1 MESKSIED
9 MTKLE
14 NSHFKGLIEKASDS
28 KKIELLAQWA
38 LCEFDLFYSRFQV
51 ITESAKTAFE
61 SRDYQASLTISEKR
75 LSLYSDSM
83 YKLGENLS
91 EAFSPISW
99 DQGLWE
105 VIEEKYRQL
114 VKNRYEGDLAIAYI
128 HSVRRALL
136 LGEWSPV
143 EYSFDVPSKANKNY
157 SYFLFE
163 TFRAETITTE
173 LLLDILSVPGF
184 NVQYRELN
192 VDAMLAAQRVKDD
205 LDYRFSTYKIQ
216 KIEVIKGEFYRN
228 RGAYIVGRIVLDKLS
243 NVPLVIALL
252 NEEKGIYVDAILT
265 SESATF
271 NIFSTTRANF
281 HVNNEYYHELSE
293 FLHSI
298 IPKRTL
304 GLSYSTIGF
313 NHFGKVAVMEELKEE
328 LLSNDGKFDFAI
340 GFKGTVAIGFQ
351 SRQSGY
357 NLKVIRNSPTEQY
370 KWGMFEGVPSVLE
383 KYSRVHVIN
392 RTGSMLDNIIFYR
405 VKLERIW
412 FSDALLEELLKEAS
426 ECVTLKD
433 NFLFFRHLI
442 VQRRLTPLP
451 VYLETSSQAESEAAV
466 INLGHCIKNNM
477 AANIFNKDLDAR
489 NYGVGV
495 FGGVYLFD
503 YDALEK
509 FTEVKIRT
517 NQNQFEGE
525 EEIPDWFFE
534 DGVVFLPEEI
544 ESGLRIPSRS
554 LRRLFREVHG
564 DLLKVD
570 YYERIQEELRLG
582 KVPSVRVYPERYQ
595 IKKEVK
601 AKHYSSN

>member
-1 MESKSIED
+1 MESKSIRD

-28 KKIELLAQWA
+28 KKIELLAQWT

-61 SRDYQASLTISEKR
+61 TRDYQASLIISKKR

-91 EAFSPISW
+91 DAFSPISR

-114 VKNRYEGDLAIAYI
+114 VRNRYEGDLALAYI

-143 EYSFDVPSKANKNY
+143 DYSFDVPSKANKNY
-157 SYFLFE
+157 SDFLFE
-163 TFRAETITTE
+163 TFHTEVITTDI
-173 LLLDILSVPGF
+173 LLDILRLPGF
-184 NVQYRELN
+184 SVQYRELK
-192 VDAMLAAQRVKDD
+192 VDAMLAAQRVKGD
-205 LDYRFSTYKIQ
+205 LDDRFSTYKIQ

-228 RGAYIVGRIVLDKLS
+228 RGAYIVGRIVLDNLS

-265 SESATF
+265 SESAAF

-412 FSDALLEELLKEAS
+412 FTNALLEELLNEAS
-426 ECVTLKD
+426 ECVTLQG

-525 EEIPDWFFE
+525 EEIPEWFFE

-564 DLLKVD
+564 DLLQVG
-570 YYERIQEELRLG
+570 YYERIQDELRVG
-582 KVPSVRVYPERYQ
+582 KVPSVRVYPEQYQ
-595 IKKEVK
+595 IKKKV
-601 AKHYSSN
+601 

>member
-1 MESKSIED
+1 MESKSIRD

-61 SRDYQASLTISEKR
+61 TRDYQASLIISKKR

-91 EAFSPISW
+91 DAFSPISR

-114 VKNRYEGDLAIAYI
+114 VRNRYEGDLALAYI

-143 EYSFDVPSKANKNY
+143 DYSFDVPSKANKNY
-157 SYFLFE
+157 SDFLFE
-163 TFRAETITTE
+163 TFHTEAITTD
-173 LLLDILSVPGF
+173 LLLDILRVPGF
-184 NVQYRELN
+184 NVQYRELK
-192 VDAMLAAQRVKDD
+192 VDAMLAAQRVKVD
-205 LDYRFSTYKIQ
+205 LDDRFSTYKIQ

-228 RGAYIVGRIVLDKLS
+228 RGAYIVGRIVLDNHSK
-243 NVPLVIALL
+243 VPLVIALL
-252 NEEKGIYVDAILT
+252 NDEKGIYVDAILT

-281 HVNNEYYHELSE
+281 HVNNDYYHELSE

-298 IPKRTL
+298 IPKRSL
-304 GLSYSTIGF
+304 GLAYSTIGF

-412 FSDALLEELLKEAS
+412 FTNALLEELLNEAS
-426 ECVTLKD
+426 ECVTLQG

-525 EEIPDWFFE
+525 EEIPEWFFE

-564 DLLKVD
+564 DLLQVG
-570 YYERIQEELRLG
+570 YYERIQEELRVG
-582 KVPSVRVYPERYQ
+582 KVPSVRVYPEQYQ
-595 IKKEVK
+595 IKKKV
-601 AKHYSSN
+601 

>member
-1 MESKSIED
+1 MESKSIRD

-28 KKIELLAQWA
+28 KKIELLAQWT

-61 SRDYQASLTISEKR
+61 TRDYQASLIISKKR

-91 EAFSPISW
+91 DAFSPISR

-114 VKNRYEGDLAIAYI
+114 VRNRYEGDLALAYI

-143 EYSFDVPSKANKNY
+143 DYSFDVPSKANKNY
-157 SYFLFE
+157 SDFLFE
-163 TFRAETITTE
+163 TFHTEAITTD
-173 LLLDILSVPGF
+173 LLLDILRVPGF
-184 NVQYRELN
+184 NVQYRELK
-192 VDAMLAAQRVKDD
+192 VDAMLAAQRVKAD
-205 LDYRFSTYKIQ
+205 LDDRFSTYKIQ

-228 RGAYIVGRIVLDKLS
+228 RGAYIVGRIVLDNHSK
-243 NVPLVIALL
+243 VPLVIALL
-252 NEEKGIYVDAILT
+252 NDEKGIYVDAILT

-281 HVNNEYYHELSE
+281 HVNNDYYHELSE

-298 IPKRTL
+298 IPKRSL
-304 GLSYSTIGF
+304 GLAYSTIGF

-412 FSDALLEELLKEAS
+412 FTNALLEELLNEAS
-426 ECVTLKD
+426 ECVTLQG

-525 EEIPDWFFE
+525 EEIPEWFFE

-564 DLLKVD
+564 DLLQVG
-570 YYERIQEELRLG
+570 YYERIQEELRVG
-582 KVPSVRVYPERYQ
+582 KVPSVRVYPEQYQ
-595 IKKEVK
+595 IKKKV
-601 AKHYSSN
+601 

>member
-1 MESKSIED
+1 MESKSIRD
-9 MTKLE
+9 MTKLD
-14 NSHFKGLIEKASDS
+14 NNHFKGLIEKASDS

-61 SRDYQASLTISEKR
+61 TRDYQASLIISKKR

-91 EAFSPISW
+91 DAFSPISR

-114 VKNRYEGDLAIAYI
+114 VRNRYEGDLALAYI

-143 EYSFDVPSKANKNY
+143 DYSFDVPSKANKNY
-157 SYFLFE
+157 SDLLFE
-163 TFRAETITTE
+163 TFHTEAITTD
-173 LLLDILSVPGF
+173 LLLDILRVPGF
-184 NVQYRELN
+184 NVQYRELK
-192 VDAMLAAQRVKDD
+192 VDAMLAAQRVKGD
-205 LDYRFSTYKIQ
+205 LDDRFSTYKIQ

-228 RGAYIVGRIVLDKLS
+228 RGAYIVGRIVLDNLS

-265 SESATF
+265 SESAAF

-412 FSDALLEELLKEAS
+412 FTNALLEELLNEAS
-426 ECVTLKD
+426 ECVTLQG

-525 EEIPDWFFE
+525 EEIPEWFFE

-570 YYERIQEELRLG
+570 YYEKIQDELRVG
-582 KVPSVRVYPERYQ
+582 NVPSVRVYPEQYQ
-595 IKKEVK
+595 IIKKV
-601 AKHYSSN
+601 

>member
-1 MESKSIED
+1 
-9 MTKLE
+9 MTKIE

-61 SRDYQASLTISEKR
+61 TRDYQASLIISKKR

-91 EAFSPISW
+91 DAFSPISR

-114 VKNRYEGDLAIAYI
+114 VRNRYEGDLALAYI

-143 EYSFDVPSKANKNY
+143 DYSFDVPSKANKNY
-157 SYFLFE
+157 SDFLFE
-163 TFRAETITTE
+163 TFHTEAITTD
-173 LLLDILSVPGF
+173 LLLDILRVPGF
-184 NVQYRELN
+184 NVPYRELK
-192 VDAMLAAQRVKDD
+192 VDAMLAAQRVKGD
-205 LDYRFSTYKIQ
+205 LDNKLSTYKIQ

-228 RGAYIVGRIVLDKLS
+228 RGAYIVGRIVLDNLS

-265 SESATF
+265 SESAAF

-281 HVNNEYYHELSE
+281 HVNNEYYHELSD

-298 IPKRTL
+298 IPKRSL
-304 GLSYSTIGF
+304 GLAYSTIGF

-412 FSDALLEELLKEAS
+412 FTNALLEELLNEAS
-426 ECVTLKD
+426 ECVTLQG

-525 EEIPDWFFE
+525 EEIPEWFFE

-564 DLLKVD
+564 DLLQVD
-570 YYERIQEELRLG
+570 YYEKIQDELRVG

-595 IKKEVK
+595 IKKKV
-601 AKHYSSN
+601 

>member
-1 MESKSIED
+1 LESKSIRD

-28 KKIELLAQWA
+28 KKIELLAQWT

-61 SRDYQASLTISEKR
+61 TRDYQASLIISKKR

-91 EAFSPISW
+91 DAFSPISR

-114 VKNRYEGDLAIAYI
+114 VRNRYEGDLALAYI

-143 EYSFDVPSKANKNY
+143 DYSFDVPSKANKNY
-157 SYFLFE
+157 SDFLFE
-163 TFRAETITTE
+163 TFHTEAITTD
-173 LLLDILSVPGF
+173 LLLDILRVPGF
-184 NVQYRELN
+184 NVQYRELK
-192 VDAMLAAQRVKDD
+192 VDAMLAAQRVKGD
-205 LDYRFSTYKIQ
+205 LDDRFSTYKIQ

-228 RGAYIVGRIVLDKLS
+228 RGAYIVGRIVLDNLS

-265 SESATF
+265 SESAAF

-412 FSDALLEELLKEAS
+412 FTNALLEELLNEAS
-426 ECVTLKD
+426 ECVTLQG

-525 EEIPDWFFE
+525 EEIPEWFFE

-564 DLLKVD
+564 DLLQVG
-570 YYERIQEELRLG
+570 YYERIQEELRVG
-582 KVPSVRVYPERYQ
+582 KVPSVRVYPEQYQ
-595 IKKEVK
+595 IKKKV
-601 AKHYSSN
+601 

>member
-1 MESKSIED
+1 

-61 SRDYQASLTISEKR
+61 TRDYQASLIISKKR

-91 EAFSPISW
+91 DAFSPISR

-114 VKNRYEGDLAIAYI
+114 VRNRYEGDLALAYI

-143 EYSFDVPSKANKNY
+143 DYSFDVPSKANKNY
-157 SYFLFE
+157 SDFLFE
-163 TFRAETITTE
+163 TFHTEAITTD
-173 LLLDILSVPGF
+173 LLLDILRVPGF
-184 NVQYRELN
+184 NVQYRELK
-192 VDAMLAAQRVKDD
+192 VDAMLAAQRVKGD
-205 LDYRFSTYKIQ
+205 LDDRFSTYKIQ

-228 RGAYIVGRIVLDKLS
+228 RGAYIVGRIVLDNLS

-265 SESATF
+265 SESAAF

-412 FSDALLEELLKEAS
+412 FTSALLEELLNEAS
-426 ECVTLKD
+426 ECVTLQG

-525 EEIPDWFFE
+525 EEIPEWFFE

-564 DLLKVD
+564 DLLQVD
-570 YYERIQEELRLG
+570 YYEKIQNELRVG

-595 IKKEVK
+595 IKKKV
-601 AKHYSSN
+601 

>member
-1 MESKSIED
+1 MESKSIRD

-61 SRDYQASLTISEKR
+61 TRDYQASLIISKKR

-91 EAFSPISW
+91 DAFSPISR

-114 VKNRYEGDLAIAYI
+114 VRNRYEGDLALAYI

-143 EYSFDVPSKANKNY
+143 DYSFDVPSKANKNY
-157 SYFLFE
+157 SDFLFE
-163 TFRAETITTE
+163 TFHTEAITTD
-173 LLLDILSVPGF
+173 LLLDILRVPGF
-184 NVQYRELN
+184 NVQYRELK
-192 VDAMLAAQRVKDD
+192 VDAMLAAQRVKAD
-205 LDYRFSTYKIQ
+205 LDDRFSTYKIH

-228 RGAYIVGRIVLDKLS
+228 RGAYIVGRIVLDNHSK
-243 NVPLVIALL
+243 VPLVIALL
-252 NEEKGIYVDAILT
+252 NDEKGIYVDAILT

-281 HVNNEYYHELSE
+281 HVNNDYYHELSE

-298 IPKRTL
+298 IPKRSL
-304 GLSYSTIGF
+304 GLAYSTIGF

-412 FSDALLEELLKEAS
+412 FTNALLEELLNEAS
-426 ECVTLKD
+426 ECVTPQG

-451 VYLETSSQAESEAAV
+451 VYLETSSQAEREAAI

-525 EEIPDWFFE
+525 EEIPEWFFE

-564 DLLKVD
+564 DLLQVD
-570 YYERIQEELRLG
+570 YYEKIQDELRVG

-595 IKKEVK
+595 IKKKV
-601 AKHYSSN
+601 

>member
-1 MESKSIED
+1 
-9 MTKLE
+9 MTQSE
-14 NSHFKGLIEKASDS
+14 NTHFKGLIEKASDS
-28 KKIELLAQWA
+28 KKIDLLAQWA
-38 LCEFDLFYSRFQV
+38 LCEFDLFYSSFQT

-61 SRDYQASLTISEKR
+61 TRDYQASLTISRKR

-83 YKLGENLS
+83 FKLGEKLAD
-91 EAFSPISW
+91 AFSPISR
-99 DQGLWE
+99 DQALWE

-114 VKNRYEGDLAIAYI
+114 VRNRYEGDLALAYI
-128 HSVRRALL
+128 HSVRRSLF

-143 EYSFDVPSKANKNY
+143 AYSFDTPSKANTNF
-157 SYFLFE
+157 SNFLFE
-163 TFRAETITTE
+163 TFQTELITTD
-173 LLLDILSVPGF
+173 LLIDILRVPGF
-184 NVQYRELN
+184 KVQYRELK
-192 VDAMLAAQRVKDD
+192 VDAMLAAQRVKAD
-205 LDYRFSTYKIQ
+205 LDDRFSTYKIQ

-228 RGAYIVGRIVLDKLS
+228 RGAYIVGRIVLDNQSK
-243 NVPLVIALL
+243 VPLVIALL
-252 NEEKGIYVDAILT
+252 NDKKGIYVDAILT

-298 IPKRTL
+298 IPKRSL
-304 GLSYSTIGF
+304 GLAYSTIGF

-328 LLSNDGKFDFAI
+328 LLSTDGKLDFAI

-351 SRQSGY
+351 STQSGY
-357 NLKVIRNSPTEQY
+357 NLKVIRNTPTEQY
-370 KWGMFEGVPSVLE
+370 KWGVFEGVPSVLE
-383 KYSRVHVIN
+383 KYGRVHVIN

-405 VKLERIW
+405 VKLERAW
-412 FSDALLEELLKEAS
+412 FTNALLQELLNDAS
-426 ECVTLKD
+426 ECVTLQGES
-433 NFLFFRHLI
+433 LFFRHLI
-442 VQRRLTPLP
+442 VQSKLIPLP
-451 VYLETSSQAESEAAV
+451 VYLENSSQAESEAAI

-503 YDALEK
+503 YDALEQ

-525 EEIPDWFFE
+525 EDIPEWFFE
-534 DGVVFLPEEI
+534 DGVIFLPEEI
-544 ESGLRIPSRS
+544 ESGLRIPNRS
-554 LRRLFREVHG
+554 LRQLFREVHG
-564 DLLKVD
+564 DLLQVD
-570 YYERIQEELRLG
+570 YYERIQDELGGG

-595 IKKEVK
+595 I
-601 AKHYSSN
+601 N

>member
-1 MESKSIED
+1 MESKSIRD

-61 SRDYQASLTISEKR
+61 TRDYQASLIISKKR

-91 EAFSPISW
+91 DAFSPISR

-114 VKNRYEGDLAIAYI
+114 VRNRYEGDLALAYI

-143 EYSFDVPSKANKNY
+143 DYSFDVPSKANKNY
-157 SYFLFE
+157 SDFLFE
-163 TFRAETITTE
+163 TFHTEAITTD
-173 LLLDILSVPGF
+173 LLLDILRVPGF
-184 NVQYRELN
+184 NVQYRELK
-192 VDAMLAAQRVKDD
+192 VDAMLAAQRVKGD
-205 LDYRFSTYKIQ
+205 LDDRFSTYKIQ

-228 RGAYIVGRIVLDKLS
+228 RGAYIVGRIVLDNLS

-265 SESATF
+265 SESAAF

-298 IPKRTL
+298 IPKRSL
-304 GLSYSTIGF
+304 GLAYSTIGF

-412 FSDALLEELLKEAS
+412 FTNALLEELLNEAS
-426 ECVTLKD
+426 ECVTLQG

-525 EEIPDWFFE
+525 EEIPEWFFE

-564 DLLKVD
+564 DLLQVD
-570 YYERIQEELRLG
+570 YYEKIQDELRVG

-595 IKKEVK
+595 IKKKV
-601 AKHYSSN
+601 

>member
-1 MESKSIED
+1 MESKSIRD

-61 SRDYQASLTISEKR
+61 TRDYQASLIISKKR

-91 EAFSPISW
+91 DAFSPISR

-114 VKNRYEGDLAIAYI
+114 VRNRYEGDLALAYI

-143 EYSFDVPSKANKNY
+143 DYSFDVPSKANKNY
-157 SYFLFE
+157 SDFLFE
-163 TFRAETITTE
+163 TFHTEAITTD
-173 LLLDILSVPGF
+173 LLLDILRVPGF
-184 NVQYRELN
+184 NVQYRELK
-192 VDAMLAAQRVKDD
+192 VDAMLAAQRVKGD
-205 LDYRFSTYKIQ
+205 LDDRFSTYKIQ

-228 RGAYIVGRIVLDKLS
+228 RGAYIVGRIVLDNLS

-265 SESATF
+265 SESAAF

-298 IPKRTL
+298 IPKRSL
-304 GLSYSTIGF
+304 GLAYSTIGF

-412 FSDALLEELLKEAS
+412 FTNALLEELLNEAS
-426 ECVTLKD
+426 ECVTLQG

-525 EEIPDWFFE
+525 EEIPEWFFE

-564 DLLKVD
+564 DLLQVG
-570 YYERIQEELRLG
+570 YYERIQDELRVG

-595 IKKEVK
+595 IKKKV
-601 AKHYSSN
+601 

>member
-1 MESKSIED
+1 MESKSIRD

-61 SRDYQASLTISEKR
+61 TRDYQASLIISKKR

-91 EAFSPISW
+91 DAFSPISR

-114 VKNRYEGDLAIAYI
+114 VRNRYEGDLALAYI

-143 EYSFDVPSKANKNY
+143 DYSFDVPSKANKNY
-157 SYFLFE
+157 SDFLFE
-163 TFRAETITTE
+163 TFHTEAITTD
-173 LLLDILSVPGF
+173 LLLDILRVPGF
-184 NVQYRELN
+184 NVQYRELK
-192 VDAMLAAQRVKDD
+192 VDAMLAAQRVKGD
-205 LDYRFSTYKIQ
+205 LDDRFSTYKIQ

-228 RGAYIVGRIVLDKLS
+228 RGAYIVGRIVLDNLS

-265 SESATF
+265 SESAAF

-412 FSDALLEELLKEAS
+412 FTNALLEELLNEAS
-426 ECVTLKD
+426 ECVTLQG

-525 EEIPDWFFE
+525 EEIPEWFFE

-564 DLLKVD
+564 DLLQVD
-570 YYERIQEELRLG
+570 YYERIQDELRVG

-595 IKKEVK
+595 IKKKV
-601 AKHYSSN
+601 

>member
-1 MESKSIED
+1 MESKSIRD

-61 SRDYQASLTISEKR
+61 TRDYQASLIISKKR

-91 EAFSPISW
+91 DAFSPISR

-114 VKNRYEGDLAIAYI
+114 VRNRYEGDLALAYI

-143 EYSFDVPSKANKNY
+143 DYSFDVPSKANKNY
-157 SYFLFE
+157 SDFLFE
-163 TFRAETITTE
+163 TFHTEAITTD
-173 LLLDILSVPGF
+173 LLLDILRVPGF
-184 NVQYRELN
+184 NVQYRELK
-192 VDAMLAAQRVKDD
+192 VDAMLAAQRVKAD
-205 LDYRFSTYKIQ
+205 LDDRFSTYKIQ

-228 RGAYIVGRIVLDKLS
+228 RGAYIVGRIVLDNHSK
-243 NVPLVIALL
+243 VPLVIALL
-252 NEEKGIYVDAILT
+252 NDEKGIYVDAILT

-298 IPKRTL
+298 IPKRSL
-304 GLSYSTIGF
+304 GLAYSTIGF

-412 FSDALLEELLKEAS
+412 FTNALLEELLNEAS
-426 ECVTLKD
+426 ECVTLQG

-525 EEIPDWFFE
+525 EEIPEWFFE

-564 DLLKVD
+564 DLLQVG
-570 YYERIQEELRLG
+570 YYERIQEELRVG
-582 KVPSVRVYPERYQ
+582 KVPSVRVYPEQYQ
-595 IKKEVK
+595 IKKKV
-601 AKHYSSN
+601 

>member
-1 MESKSIED
+1 

>member
-1 MESKSIED
+1 

-14 NSHFKGLIEKASDS
+14 NSHFKGLIEKASDT

-61 SRDYQASLTISEKR
+61 TRDYQASLIISKKR

-83 YKLGENLS
+83 YKFGENLS
-91 EAFSPISW
+91 DAFSPISR

-114 VKNRYEGDLAIAYI
+114 VRNRYEGDLALAYI

-143 EYSFDVPSKANKNY
+143 DYSFDVPGKANKNY
-157 SYFLFE
+157 SDFLFE
-163 TFRAETITTE
+163 TFHTEAITTD
-173 LLLDILSVPGF
+173 LLLDILRVPGF
-184 NVQYRELN
+184 NVQYRELK
-192 VDAMLAAQRVKDD
+192 VDAMLAAQRVKGD
-205 LDYRFSTYKIQ
+205 LDERFSTYKIQ

-228 RGAYIVGRIVLDKLS
+228 RGAYIVGRIVLDNLS

-265 SESATF
+265 SESAAF

-370 KWGMFEGVPSVLE
+370 KWGMFEGILSVLE

-412 FSDALLEELLKEAS
+412 FTNALLEELLNKAS
-426 ECVTLKD
+426 ECVTLQG

-525 EEIPDWFFE
+525 EEIPEWFFE

-564 DLLKVD
+564 DLLQVG
-570 YYERIQEELRLG
+570 YYEKIQEELRVG
-582 KVPSVRVYPERYQ
+582 KVPSVRVYPEQYQ
-595 IKKEVK
+595 IKKKV
-601 AKHYSSN
+601 

>member
-1 MESKSIED
+1 MESKSIRD

-28 KKIELLAQWA
+28 KKIELLAQWT

-61 SRDYQASLTISEKR
+61 TRDYQASLIISKKR

-83 YKLGENLS
+83 YKFGENLS
-91 EAFSPISW
+91 DAFSPISR

-114 VKNRYEGDLAIAYI
+114 VRNRYEGDLALAYI

-143 EYSFDVPSKANKNY
+143 DYSFDVPSKANKNY
-157 SYFLFE
+157 SDFLFE
-163 TFRAETITTE
+163 TFHTEAITTD
-173 LLLDILSVPGF
+173 LLLDILRVPGF
-184 NVQYRELN
+184 NVQYRELK
-192 VDAMLAAQRVKDD
+192 VDAMLAAQRVKGD
-205 LDYRFSTYKIQ
+205 LDDRFSTYKIQ

-228 RGAYIVGRIVLDKLS
+228 RGAYIVGRIVLDNLS

-265 SESATF
+265 SESAAF

-412 FSDALLEELLKEAS
+412 FTNALQEELLNEAS
-426 ECVTLKD
+426 ECVTLQG

-525 EEIPDWFFE
+525 EEIPEWFFE

-564 DLLKVD
+564 DLLQVG
-570 YYERIQEELRLG
+570 YYERIQDELRVG
-582 KVPSVRVYPERYQ
+582 KVPSVRVYPEQYQ
-595 IKKEVK
+595 IKKKV
-601 AKHYSSN
+601 

>member
-1 MESKSIED
+1 

-61 SRDYQASLTISEKR
+61 TRDYQASLIISKKR

-91 EAFSPISW
+91 DAFSPISR

-114 VKNRYEGDLAIAYI
+114 VRNRYEGDLALAYI

-143 EYSFDVPSKANKNY
+143 DYSFDVPSKANKNY
-157 SYFLFE
+157 SDFLFE
-163 TFRAETITTE
+163 TFHTEAITTD
-173 LLLDILSVPGF
+173 LLLDILRVPGF
-184 NVQYRELN
+184 NVQYRELK
-192 VDAMLAAQRVKDD
+192 VDAMLAAQRVKGD
-205 LDYRFSTYKIQ
+205 LDDRFSTYKIQ

-228 RGAYIVGRIVLDKLS
+228 RGAYIVGRIVLDNLS

-265 SESATF
+265 SESAAF

-412 FSDALLEELLKEAS
+412 FTNALLEELLNEAS
-426 ECVTLKD
+426 ECVTLQG

-525 EEIPDWFFE
+525 EEIPEWFFE

-564 DLLKVD
+564 DLLQVG
-570 YYERIQEELRLG
+570 YYERIQDELRVG

-595 IKKEVK
+595 IKKKV
-601 AKHYSSN
+601 

>member
-1 MESKSIED
+1 LESKSIRD

-61 SRDYQASLTISEKR
+61 TRDYQASLIISKKR

-91 EAFSPISW
+91 DAFSPISR

-114 VKNRYEGDLAIAYI
+114 VRNRYEGDLALAYI

-143 EYSFDVPSKANKNY
+143 DYSFDVPSKANKNY
-157 SYFLFE
+157 SDFLFE
-163 TFRAETITTE
+163 TFHTEAITTD
-173 LLLDILSVPGF
+173 LLLDILRVPGF
-184 NVQYRELN
+184 NVQYRELK
-192 VDAMLAAQRVKDD
+192 VDAMLAAQRVKGD
-205 LDYRFSTYKIQ
+205 LDDRFSTYKIQ

-228 RGAYIVGRIVLDKLS
+228 RGAYIVGRIVLDNLS

-265 SESATF
+265 SESAAF

-412 FSDALLEELLKEAS
+412 FTNALLEELLNEAS
-426 ECVTLKD
+426 ECVTLQG

-525 EEIPDWFFE
+525 EEIPEWFFE

-564 DLLKVD
+564 DLLQVG
-570 YYERIQEELRLG
+570 YYEKIQEELRVG
-582 KVPSVRVYPERYQ
+582 KVPSVRVYPEQYQ
-595 IKKEVK
+595 IKKKV
-601 AKHYSSN
+601 

>member
-1 MESKSIED
+1 

-61 SRDYQASLTISEKR
+61 TRDYQASLIISKKR

-91 EAFSPISW
+91 DAFTPIST

-114 VKNRYEGDLAIAYI
+114 VRNRYEGDLALAYI

-143 EYSFDVPSKANKNY
+143 DYSFDVPSKANKNY
-157 SYFLFE
+157 SDFLFE
-163 TFRAETITTE
+163 TFHTEAITTD
-173 LLLDILSVPGF
+173 LLLDILRVPGF
-184 NVQYRELN
+184 NVQYRELK
-192 VDAMLAAQRVKDD
+192 VDAMLAAQRVKGD
-205 LDYRFSTYKIQ
+205 LDDRFSTYKIQ

-228 RGAYIVGRIVLDKLS
+228 RGAYIVGRIVLDNLS

-265 SESATF
+265 SESAAF

-412 FSDALLEELLKEAS
+412 FTNALLEELLNEAS
-426 ECVTLKD
+426 ECVTLQG

-525 EEIPDWFFE
+525 EEIPEWFFE

-564 DLLKVD
+564 DLLQVG
-570 YYERIQEELRLG
+570 YYEKIQDELRVG
-582 KVPSVRVYPERYQ
+582 KVPSVRVYPEWYQ
-595 IKKEVK
+595 IKKKV
-601 AKHYSSN
+601 

>member
-1 MESKSIED
+1 MESKSIRD

-61 SRDYQASLTISEKR
+61 TRDYQASLIISKKR

-91 EAFSPISW
+91 DAFSPISR

-114 VKNRYEGDLAIAYI
+114 VRNRYEGDLALAYI

-143 EYSFDVPSKANKNY
+143 DYSFDVPSKANKNY
-157 SYFLFE
+157 SDFLFE
-163 TFRAETITTE
+163 TFHTEAITTD
-173 LLLDILSVPGF
+173 LLLDILRVPGF
-184 NVQYRELN
+184 NVQYRELK
-192 VDAMLAAQRVKDD
+192 VDAMLAAQRVKAD
-205 LDYRFSTYKIQ
+205 LDDRFSTYKIQ

-228 RGAYIVGRIVLDKLS
+228 RGAYIVGRIVLDNQSK
-243 NVPLVIALL
+243 VPLVIALL
-252 NEEKGIYVDAILT
+252 NDEKGIYVDAILT

-281 HVNNEYYHELSE
+281 HVNNDYYHELSE

-298 IPKRTL
+298 IPKRSL
-304 GLSYSTIGF
+304 GLAYSTIGF

-412 FSDALLEELLKEAS
+412 FTNALLEELLNEAS
-426 ECVTLKD
+426 ECVTLQG

-525 EEIPDWFFE
+525 EEIPEWFFE

-564 DLLKVD
+564 DLLQVG
-570 YYERIQEELRLG
+570 YYERIQDELRVG

-595 IKKEVK
+595 IKKKV
-601 AKHYSSN
+601 

>member
-1 MESKSIED
+1 MESKSIRD

-28 KKIELLAQWA
+28 KKIELLAQWV

-61 SRDYQASLTISEKR
+61 TRDYQASLTISKKR

-83 YKLGENLS
+83 YKLCENLS
-91 EAFSPISW
+91 DAFSPSSR

-114 VKNRYEGDLAIAYI
+114 VRNRYEGDLALAYI

-143 EYSFDVPSKANKNY
+143 DYSFDVPSKANKNY
-157 SYFLFE
+157 SDFLFE
-163 TFRAETITTE
+163 TFHTETITID
-173 LLLDILSVPGF
+173 LLLDILRVPGF
-184 NVQYRELN
+184 NVQYREPK
-192 VDAMLAAQRVKDD
+192 VDAMLAAQRVKGD
-205 LDYRFSTYKIQ
+205 LDDRFSTYKIQ

-228 RGAYIVGRIVLDKLS
+228 RGAYIVGRIVLDNLS

-265 SESATF
+265 SESVAF

-412 FSDALLEELLKEAS
+412 FTNALLEELLNEAS
-426 ECVTLKD
+426 ECVTLQG

-525 EEIPDWFFE
+525 EEIPEWFFE

-564 DLLKVD
+564 DLLQVG
-570 YYERIQEELRLG
+570 YYERIQDELRVG

-595 IKKEVK
+595 IKKKV
-601 AKHYSSN
+601 

>member
-1 MESKSIED
+1 MESKSIRD

-61 SRDYQASLTISEKR
+61 TRDYQASLIISKKR

-91 EAFSPISW
+91 DAFSPISR

-114 VKNRYEGDLAIAYI
+114 VRNRYEGDLALAYI

-143 EYSFDVPSKANKNY
+143 DYSFDVPSKANKNY
-157 SYFLFE
+157 SDFLFE
-163 TFRAETITTE
+163 TFHTEAITTD
-173 LLLDILSVPGF
+173 LLLDILRVPGF
-184 NVQYRELN
+184 NVQYRELK
-192 VDAMLAAQRVKDD
+192 VDAMLAAQRVKGD
-205 LDYRFSTYKIQ
+205 LDDRFSTYKIQ

-228 RGAYIVGRIVLDKLS
+228 RGAYIVGRIVLDNLS

-265 SESATF
+265 SESVAF

-412 FSDALLEELLKEAS
+412 FTSALLEELLNEAS
-426 ECVTLKD
+426 ECVTLQG

-525 EEIPDWFFE
+525 EEIPEWFFE

-564 DLLKVD
+564 DLLQVG
-570 YYERIQEELRLG
+570 YYERIQEELRVG
-582 KVPSVRVYPERYQ
+582 KVPSVRVYPEQYQ
-595 IKKEVK
+595 IKKKV
-601 AKHYSSN
+601 

>member
-1 MESKSIED
+1 MESKSIRD

-28 KKIELLAQWA
+28 KKIELLAQWT

-61 SRDYQASLTISEKR
+61 TRDYQASLIISKKR

-91 EAFSPISW
+91 DAFSPISR

-114 VKNRYEGDLAIAYI
+114 VRNRYEGDLALAYI

-143 EYSFDVPSKANKNY
+143 DYSFDVPSKANKNY
-157 SYFLFE
+157 SDFLFE
-163 TFRAETITTE
+163 TFHTEAITTD
-173 LLLDILSVPGF
+173 LLLDILRVPGF
-184 NVQYRELN
+184 NVQYRELK
-192 VDAMLAAQRVKDD
+192 VDAMLAAQRVKGD
-205 LDYRFSTYKIQ
+205 LDDRFSTYKIQ

-228 RGAYIVGRIVLDKLS
+228 RGAYIVGRIVLDNLS

-265 SESATF
+265 SESAAF

-412 FSDALLEELLKEAS
+412 FTNALLEELLNEAS
-426 ECVTLKD
+426 ECVTLQG

-442 VQRRLTPLP
+442 VQRRLIPLP

-525 EEIPDWFFE
+525 EEIPEWFFE

-564 DLLKVD
+564 DLLQVG
-570 YYERIQEELRLG
+570 YYERIQEELRVG
-582 KVPSVRVYPERYQ
+582 KVPSVRVYPEQYQ
-595 IKKEVK
+595 IKKKV
-601 AKHYSSN
+601 

>member
-1 MESKSIED
+1 MESKSIRD

-28 KKIELLAQWA
+28 KKIELLAQWT

-61 SRDYQASLTISEKR
+61 TRDYQASLIISKKR

-91 EAFSPISW
+91 DAFSPISR

-114 VKNRYEGDLAIAYI
+114 VRNRYEGDLALAYI

-143 EYSFDVPSKANKNY
+143 DYSFDVPSKANKNY
-157 SYFLFE
+157 SDFLFE
-163 TFRAETITTE
+163 TFHTEAITTD
-173 LLLDILSVPGF
+173 LLLDILRVPGF
-184 NVQYRELN
+184 NVQYRELK
-192 VDAMLAAQRVKDD
+192 VDAMLAAQRVKGD
-205 LDYRFSTYKIQ
+205 LDDRFSTYKIQ

-228 RGAYIVGRIVLDKLS
+228 RGAYIVGRIVLDNLS

-265 SESATF
+265 SESVAF

-412 FSDALLEELLKEAS
+412 FTNALLEELLNEAS
-426 ECVTLKD
+426 ECVTLQG

-525 EEIPDWFFE
+525 EEIPEWFFE

-564 DLLKVD
+564 DLLQVG
-570 YYERIQEELRLG
+570 YYERIQEELRVG
-582 KVPSVRVYPERYQ
+582 KVPSVRVYPEQYQ
-595 IKKEVK
+595 IIKKV
-601 AKHYSSN
+601 

>member
-1 MESKSIED
+1 MESKSIRD

-61 SRDYQASLTISEKR
+61 TRDYQASLIISKKR

-91 EAFSPISW
+91 DAFSPISR

-105 VIEEKYRQL
+105 VIEEKFRQL
-114 VKNRYEGDLAIAYI
+114 VRNRYEGDLALAYI

-143 EYSFDVPSKANKNY
+143 DYSFDVPSKANNNY
-157 SYFLFE
+157 SDFLFE
-163 TFRAETITTE
+163 TFHTEAITTD
-173 LLLDILSVPGF
+173 LLLDILRVPGF
-184 NVQYRELN
+184 NVQYRELK
-192 VDAMLAAQRVKDD
+192 VDAMLAAQRVKGD
-205 LDYRFSTYKIQ
+205 LDDRFSTYKIQ

-228 RGAYIVGRIVLDKLS
+228 RGAYIVGRIVLDNLS

-265 SESATF
+265 SESVAF

-412 FSDALLEELLKEAS
+412 FTNTLLEELLNEAS
-426 ECVTLKD
+426 ECVTLQG

-525 EEIPDWFFE
+525 EEIPEWFFE

-564 DLLKVD
+564 DLLQVG
-570 YYERIQEELRLG
+570 YYERIQEELRVG
-582 KVPSVRVYPERYQ
+582 KVPSVRVYPEQYQ
-595 IKKEVK
+595 IKKKV
-601 AKHYSSN
+601 

>member
-1 MESKSIED
+1 MESKSIRD

-28 KKIELLAQWA
+28 KKIELLAQWT

-61 SRDYQASLTISEKR
+61 TRDYQASLIISKKR

-91 EAFSPISW
+91 DAFSPISR

-105 VIEEKYRQL
+105 VIEEKYRKL
-114 VKNRYEGDLAIAYI
+114 VRNRYEGDLALAYI

-143 EYSFDVPSKANKNY
+143 DYSFDVPSKANKNY
-157 SYFLFE
+157 SDFLFE
-163 TFRAETITTE
+163 TFYTEAITTD
-173 LLLDILSVPGF
+173 LLLEILRVPGF
-184 NVQYRELN
+184 NVQYRELK
-192 VDAMLAAQRVKDD
+192 VDAMLAAQRVKGD
-205 LDYRFSTYKIQ
+205 LDDRFSTYKIQ

-228 RGAYIVGRIVLDKLS
+228 RGAYIVGRIVLDNLS

-265 SESATF
+265 SESAAF

-412 FSDALLEELLKEAS
+412 FTNALLEELLNEAS
-426 ECVTLKD
+426 ECVTLQG

-525 EEIPDWFFE
+525 EEIPEWFFE

-564 DLLKVD
+564 DLLQVD
-570 YYERIQEELRLG
+570 YYEKIQDELRVG

-595 IKKEVK
+595 IKKKV
-601 AKHYSSN
+601 

>member
-1 MESKSIED
+1 MESKSIRD

-28 KKIELLAQWA
+28 KKIELLAQWT

-61 SRDYQASLTISEKR
+61 TRDYQASLIISKKR

-91 EAFSPISW
+91 DAFSPISR

-114 VKNRYEGDLAIAYI
+114 VRNRYEGDLALAYI

-143 EYSFDVPSKANKNY
+143 DYSFDVPSKANKNY
-157 SYFLFE
+157 SDFLFE
-163 TFRAETITTE
+163 TFHTEVITTD
-173 LLLDILSVPGF
+173 LLLDILRVPGF
-184 NVQYRELN
+184 NVQYRELK
-192 VDAMLAAQRVKDD
+192 VDAMLTAQRVKGD
-205 LDYRFSTYKIQ
+205 LDDRFSTYKIQ

-228 RGAYIVGRIVLDKLS
+228 RGAYIVGRIVLDNLS

-265 SESATF
+265 SESAAF

-412 FSDALLEELLKEAS
+412 FTNALLEELLNEAS
-426 ECVTLKD
+426 ECVTLQG

-525 EEIPDWFFE
+525 EEIPEWRFE

-564 DLLKVD
+564 DLLQVG
-570 YYERIQEELRLG
+570 YYERIQDELRVG

-595 IKKEVK
+595 IKKKV
-601 AKHYSSN
+601 

>member
-1 MESKSIED
+1 MESKSIRD

-61 SRDYQASLTISEKR
+61 TRDYQASLIISKKR

-91 EAFSPISW
+91 DAFSPISR

-105 VIEEKYRQL
+105 VIEEKYRKL
-114 VKNRYEGDLAIAYI
+114 VRNRYEGDLALAYI

-143 EYSFDVPSKANKNY
+143 DYSFDVPSKANKNY
-157 SYFLFE
+157 SDFLFE
-163 TFRAETITTE
+163 TFHTEAITTD
-173 LLLDILSVPGF
+173 LLLDILRVPGF
-184 NVQYRELN
+184 NVQYRELK
-192 VDAMLAAQRVKDD
+192 VDAMLATQRVKGD
-205 LDYRFSTYKIQ
+205 LDDRFSTYKIQ

-228 RGAYIVGRIVLDKLS
+228 RGAYIVGRIVLDNLS

-265 SESATF
+265 SESAAF

-412 FSDALLEELLKEAS
+412 FTNALLEELLNEAS
-426 ECVTLKD
+426 ECVTLQG

-451 VYLETSSQAESEAAV
+451 VYLETSSQTESEAAV

-525 EEIPDWFFE
+525 EEIPEWFFE

-564 DLLKVD
+564 DLLQVD
-570 YYERIQEELRLG
+570 YYEKIQDELRVG

-595 IKKEVK
+595 IKKKV
-601 AKHYSSN
+601 

>member
-1 MESKSIED
+1 MESKSIRD

-61 SRDYQASLTISEKR
+61 TRDYQASLIISKKR

-91 EAFSPISW
+91 DAFSPISR

-114 VKNRYEGDLAIAYI
+114 VRNRYEGDLALAYI

-143 EYSFDVPSKANKNY
+143 DYSFDVPSKANKNY
-157 SYFLFE
+157 SDFLFE
-163 TFRAETITTE
+163 TFHTEAITTD
-173 LLLDILSVPGF
+173 LLLDILRVPGF
-184 NVQYRELN
+184 NVQYRELK
-192 VDAMLAAQRVKDD
+192 VDAMLAAQRVKGD
-205 LDYRFSTYKIQ
+205 LDDRFSTYKIQ

-228 RGAYIVGRIVLDKLS
+228 RGAYIVGRIVLDNLS

-265 SESATF
+265 SESAAF

-298 IPKRTL
+298 IPKRSL
-304 GLSYSTIGF
+304 GLAYSTIGF

-412 FSDALLEELLKEAS
+412 FTNALLEELLNEAS
-426 ECVTLKD
+426 ECVTLQG

-525 EEIPDWFFE
+525 EEIPEWFFE

-570 YYERIQEELRLG
+570 YYENIQNELRVG

-595 IKKEVK
+595 IKKKV
-601 AKHYSSN
+601 

>member
-1 MESKSIED
+1 MESKSIRD

-61 SRDYQASLTISEKR
+61 TRDYQASLIISKKR

-91 EAFSPISW
+91 DAFSPISR

-114 VKNRYEGDLAIAYI
+114 VRNRYEGDLALAYI

-143 EYSFDVPSKANKNY
+143 DYSFDVPSKANKNY
-157 SYFLFE
+157 SDFLFE
-163 TFRAETITTE
+163 TFHTEAITTD
-173 LLLDILSVPGF
+173 LLLDILRVPGF
-184 NVQYRELN
+184 NVQYRELK
-192 VDAMLAAQRVKDD
+192 VDAMLAAQRVKAD
-205 LDYRFSTYKIQ
+205 LDDRFSTYKIQ

-228 RGAYIVGRIVLDKLS
+228 RGAYIVGRIVLDNHSK
-243 NVPLVIALL
+243 VPLVIALL
-252 NEEKGIYVDAILT
+252 NDEKGIYVDAILT

-298 IPKRTL
+298 IPKRSL
-304 GLSYSTIGF
+304 GLAYSTIGF

-412 FSDALLEELLKEAS
+412 FTNALLEELLNEAS
-426 ECVTLKD
+426 ECVTLQG

-525 EEIPDWFFE
+525 EEIPEWFFE

-564 DLLKVD
+564 DLLQVG
-570 YYERIQEELRLG
+570 YYERIQDELRVG

-595 IKKEVK
+595 IKKKV
-601 AKHYSSN
+601 

>member
-1 MESKSIED
+1 MESKSIRD

-28 KKIELLAQWA
+28 KKIELLAQWT

-61 SRDYQASLTISEKR
+61 TRDYQASLIISKKR

-91 EAFSPISW
+91 DAFSPISR

-114 VKNRYEGDLAIAYI
+114 VRNRYEGDLALAYI

-143 EYSFDVPSKANKNY
+143 DYSFDVPSKANKNY
-157 SYFLFE
+157 SDFLFE
-163 TFRAETITTE
+163 IFHTEAITTD
-173 LLLDILSVPGF
+173 LLLDILRLPGVS
-184 NVQYRELN
+184 VQYRELK
-192 VDAMLAAQRVKDD
+192 VDAMLAAQRVKGD
-205 LDYRFSTYKIQ
+205 LDDRFSTYKIQ

-228 RGAYIVGRIVLDKLS
+228 RGAYIVGRIVLDNLS

-265 SESATF
+265 SESAAF

-412 FSDALLEELLKEAS
+412 FTNALLEELLNEAS
-426 ECVTLKD
+426 ECVTLQG

-525 EEIPDWFFE
+525 EEIPEWFFE

-564 DLLKVD
+564 DLLQVG
-570 YYERIQEELRLG
+570 YYERIQEELRVG

-595 IKKEVK
+595 IKKKV
-601 AKHYSSN
+601 

>member
-1 MESKSIED
+1 MESKSIRD

-61 SRDYQASLTISEKR
+61 TRDYQASLIISKKR

-91 EAFSPISW
+91 DAFSPISR

-114 VKNRYEGDLAIAYI
+114 VRNRYEGDLALAYI

-143 EYSFDVPSKANKNY
+143 DYSFDVPSKANKNY
-157 SYFLFE
+157 SDFLFE
-163 TFRAETITTE
+163 TFHTEAITTD
-173 LLLDILSVPGF
+173 LLLDILRVPGF
-184 NVQYRELN
+184 NVQYRELK
-192 VDAMLAAQRVKDD
+192 VDAMLAAQRVKGD
-205 LDYRFSTYKIQ
+205 LDDRFSTHKIQ

-228 RGAYIVGRIVLDKLS
+228 RGAYIVGRIVLDNLS

-265 SESATF
+265 SESAAF

-298 IPKRTL
+298 IPKRSL
-304 GLSYSTIGF
+304 GLAYSTIGF

-412 FSDALLEELLKEAS
+412 FTNALLEELLNEAS
-426 ECVTLKD
+426 ECVTLQG

-525 EEIPDWFFE
+525 EEIPEWFFE

-564 DLLKVD
+564 DLLQVG
-570 YYERIQEELRLG
+570 YYERIQEELRVG
-582 KVPSVRVYPERYQ
+582 KVPSVRVYPEQYQ
-595 IKKEVK
+595 IKKKV
-601 AKHYSSN
+601 

>member
-1 MESKSIED
+1 

-14 NSHFKGLIEKASDS
+14 NSHFKGLIEKASES

-61 SRDYQASLTISEKR
+61 TRDYQASLIISKKR

-91 EAFSPISW
+91 DAFSPISR

-114 VKNRYEGDLAIAYI
+114 VRNRYEGDLALAYI

-143 EYSFDVPSKANKNY
+143 DYSFDVPSKANKNY
-157 SYFLFE
+157 SDFLFE
-163 TFRAETITTE
+163 TFHTEAITTD
-173 LLLDILSVPGF
+173 LLLDILRVPGF
-184 NVQYRELN
+184 NVQYRELK
-192 VDAMLAAQRVKDD
+192 VDAMLAAQRVKGD
-205 LDYRFSTYKIQ
+205 LDDRFSTYKIQ

-228 RGAYIVGRIVLDKLS
+228 RGAYIVGRIVLDNLS

-265 SESATF
+265 SESAAF

-412 FSDALLEELLKEAS
+412 FTSSLEEELLTEAS
-426 ECVTLKD
+426 ECVTLQGD
-433 NFLFFRHLI
+433 SLFFRHLI
-442 VQRRLTPLP
+442 VQRRLIPLP
-451 VYLETSSQAESEAAV
+451 VYLETSSQAESEGVV

-525 EEIPDWFFE
+525 EEIPEWFFE

-564 DLLKVD
+564 DLLQVG
-570 YYERIQEELRLG
+570 YYERIQDELRVG

-595 IKKEVK
+595 IKKKV
-601 AKHYSSN
+601 

>member
-1 MESKSIED
+1 

-61 SRDYQASLTISEKR
+61 TRDYQASLIISKKR

-91 EAFSPISW
+91 DAFSPISR

-114 VKNRYEGDLAIAYI
+114 VRNRYEGDLALAYI

-143 EYSFDVPSKANKNY
+143 DYSFDVPSKANKNY
-157 SYFLFE
+157 SDFLFE
-163 TFRAETITTE
+163 TFHTEAITTD
-173 LLLDILSVPGF
+173 LLLDILRVPGF
-184 NVQYRELN
+184 NVQYRELK
-192 VDAMLAAQRVKDD
+192 VDAMLAAQRVKGD
-205 LDYRFSTYKIQ
+205 LDDRFSTFKIQ

-228 RGAYIVGRIVLDKLS
+228 RGAYIVGRIVLDNQSK
-243 NVPLVIALL
+243 VPLVIALL
-252 NEEKGIYVDAILT
+252 NDEKGIYVDAILT

-298 IPKRTL
+298 IPKRSL
-304 GLSYSTIGF
+304 GLAYSTIGF

-412 FSDALLEELLKEAS
+412 FTNALLEELLNEAS
-426 ECVTLKD
+426 ECVTLQG

-525 EEIPDWFFE
+525 EEIPEWFFE

-564 DLLKVD
+564 DLLQVG
-570 YYERIQEELRLG
+570 YYERIQDDLRVG

-595 IKKEVK
+595 IKKKV
-601 AKHYSSN
+601 